1 MLIHQIQSNDLMS
14 LFLIE
19 ETIIHELSPIYEK
32 QNKELLTGY
41 YFGDMFTLHIYAE
54 PLNEKENDS
63 NFYLN

>member
-1 MLIHQIQSNDLMS
+1 MS